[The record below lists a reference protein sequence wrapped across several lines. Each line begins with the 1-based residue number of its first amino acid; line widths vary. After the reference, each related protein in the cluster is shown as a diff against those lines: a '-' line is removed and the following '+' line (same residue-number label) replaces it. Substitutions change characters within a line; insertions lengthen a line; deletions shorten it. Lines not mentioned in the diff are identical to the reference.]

1 MVEPMHIL
9 LATDGS
15 ASSASAR
22 DLIGSLPWPE
32 GTAITVLM
40 AYELPV
46 SWLSGAG
53 VGGDWMEAAEND
65 LRRQLQEDVA
75 GMAAPLEGRG
85 WTVDWRVVDGRPASV
100 IRSVAT
106 ELDADLVV
114 MGSRG
119 HGPIR
124 SMLLGSVSAEV
135 AGNTDRPVLVARQDH
150 VSRMVVAT
158 DGSDCAASLAARLGA
173 LGVFAGL
180 PAAAL
185 SVATLDSPAYELLVN
200 LYTLGGAPLEEQRAQ
215 QLATHREHAERL
227 AADLGGAGIDAEVVV
242 ATGDP
247 AHEIVRVADER
258 RADLVVTG
266 SRCLHGLDR
275 LVLGSVARNVLVHAE
290 ASVLVLRPKGEPR
303 TN

>member
-1 MVEPMHIL
+1 MHIL
-9 LATDGS
+9 VATDGS
-15 ASSASAR
+15 ESSAGAR
-22 DLIGSLPWPE
+22 DLVGSLPWPE
-32 GTAITVLM
+32 GTAITLLM

-46 SWLSGAG
+46 SWVSGAA
-53 VGGDWMEAAEND
+53 VSGDWMDAAEND

-75 GMAAPLEGRG
+75 EMARPLEGRG

-100 IRSVAT
+100 IRTVAG

-119 HGPIR
+119 HGAIR
-124 SMLLGSVSAEV
+124 SMLLGSVSAEI
-135 AGNTDRPVLVARQDH
+135 AGNADRPVLVARHDH
-150 VSRMVVAT
+150 VSRMLVAT
-158 DGSDCAASLAARLGA
+158 DGSDCASSIPRRLGD

-180 PAAAL
+180 SAVAL

-200 LYTLGGAPLEEQRAQ
+200 LYTLGGAQLEEQRAQ
-215 QLATHREHAERL
+215 LLSTHREHAERMS
-227 AADLGGAGIDAEVVV
+227 ADLGATGIEAEAVV

-247 AHEIVRVADER
+247 AHEIVRVAAER
-258 RADLVVTG
+258 QADLVVTG

-275 LVLGSVARNVLVHAE
+275 LVLGSVARNVLLHAE
-290 ASVLVLRPKGEPR
+290 ASVLVMRPKGDPR

>member
-1 MVEPMHIL
+1 MRIVVAI
-9 LATDGS
+9 DGS
-15 ASSASAR
+15 PSSASAR
-22 DLIGSLPWPE
+22 DLVGSLAWPE
-32 GTAITVLM
+32 GTAITLVM

-46 SWLSGAG
+46 SWVSGAA
-53 VGGDWMEAAEND
+53 VGGDWMDAAEND

-75 GMAAPLEGRG
+75 GMTQPLEGRG
-85 WTVDWRVVDGRPASV
+85 WVVDARVVDGRPASV
-100 IRSVAT
+100 IRSVAD

-119 HGPIR
+119 HGPMR

-135 AGNTDRPVLVARQDH
+135 AGTADRPVLVARQDH

-158 DGSDCAASLAARLGA
+158 DGSDCASGIPRRLGE

-180 PAAAL
+180 PGVAL
-185 SVATLDSPAYELLVN
+185 SVATVDSPAYELLVN
-200 LYTLGGAPLEEQRAQ
+200 LYTLGGAPLEEQRAEL
-215 QLATHREHAERL
+215 LATHREHAERL
-227 AADLGGAGIDAEVVV
+227 AAELATVGIQAEAAV

-247 AHEIVRVADER
+247 AHEIVRVAAER
-258 RADLVVTG
+258 DADLVVTG

-275 LVLGSVARNVLVHAE
+275 LVLGSVARNVLLHAE
-290 ASVLVLRPKGEPR
+290 ASVLVMRPKGDPG